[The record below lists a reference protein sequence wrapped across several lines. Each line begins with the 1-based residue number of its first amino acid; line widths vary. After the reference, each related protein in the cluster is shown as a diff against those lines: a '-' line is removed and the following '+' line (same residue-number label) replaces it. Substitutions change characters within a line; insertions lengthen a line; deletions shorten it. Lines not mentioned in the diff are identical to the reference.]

1 MADMYLGNE
10 SGGFD
15 LVGTTNIKNIDF
27 EEAKISKE
35 DYEKLSEEEKKSG
48 IYLVTGLD
56 DTEDGGGRADLISYD
71 NTNSGLGSTN
81 VQGAIDELNSNL
93 SAGELQFKFATDGEG
108 NYGYLGA
115 DGSLIPFKNGNGF
128 TTLSALFQHYY
139 TSNQNKTYTATK
151 DCTVLAISLQTT
163 HGGDGSGGYKST
175 LTTTGEMLSSNKYR
189 KGGYM
194 DGTFRA
200 VDMDVALIKLTNRNT
215 IKMVTP
221 ACANACTV
229 MQVFELT

>member
-1 MADMYLGNE
+1 MGKLIIDGIE
-10 SGGFD
+10 VGGSSSASS
-15 LVGTTNIKNIDF
+15 VK
-27 EEAKISKE
+27 
-35 DYEKLSEEEKKSG
+35 
-48 IYLVTGLD
+48 
-56 DTEDGGGRADLISYD
+56 YD
-71 NTNSGLGSTN
+71 NTNSTLVSTN
-81 VQGAIDELNSNL
+81 VQGAITELNESLNELNSNL

-115 DGSLIPFKNGNGF
+115 DGSLIPFKNGF